1 MIASTGAGA
10 DGCNTF
16 VPVRR
21 RGNSF
26 SLRQLPRE
34 GANYHKIHVV
44 REFSV
49 AAGKPRSASRC
60 SLRRPQRGSA
70 PRSEHLRRMSSYVW
84 PQGVRYAGN
93 CCGGGAT
100 PSALAATASAAGST
114 RPTRPPRG
122 SQLPQNPCSKSVFCG
137 RGEAP
142 LRTYN
147 TIQFYP
153 RYRSGARY
161 RGLLHF
167 TARRPA
173 VCPADA

>member
-1 MIASTGAGA
+1 MRPTR
-10 DGCNTF
+10 
-16 VPVRR
+16 PP
-21 RGNSF
+21 RGS
-26 SLRQLPRE
+26 RVWKYPCGRE
-34 GANYHKIHVV
+34 ILFAK
-44 REFSV
+44 
-49 AAGKPRSASRC
+49 GKPRSASRC

-70 PRSEHLRRMSSYVW
+70 PRSEHVRRMTSYVW
-84 PQGVRYAGN
+84 LQGVRYAGN
-93 CCGGGAT
+93 RCGLWAT